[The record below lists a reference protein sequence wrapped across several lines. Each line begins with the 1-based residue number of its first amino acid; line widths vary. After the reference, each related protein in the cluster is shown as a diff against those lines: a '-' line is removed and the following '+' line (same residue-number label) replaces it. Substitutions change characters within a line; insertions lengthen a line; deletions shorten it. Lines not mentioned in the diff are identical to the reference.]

1 MLRVVL
7 DSNVILSGLMSPKGT
22 TGRII
27 QAWKDNR
34 LTLLIC
40 DAQLDEIKR
49 VLAYPKIQ
57 KRLNWST
64 EKINLFVKLIA
75 YRSEYVDITGI
86 KAHVPQDKD
95 DEMLLATLIAAK
107 ADYLVSGDS
116 DLLVLRED
124 YAIITPAQFLEFA
137 DPSETPSLNNQVM

>member
-22 TGRII
+22 TGRIV

-40 DAQLDEIKR
+40 EAQLEEIKR

-57 KRLNWST
+57 KRLNWSA
-64 EKINLFVKLIA
+64 EKINLFVKLLA
-75 YRSEYVDITGI
+75 YRSEYVDISGV
-86 KAHVPQDKD
+86 KAYVPQNAD
-95 DEMLLATLIAAK
+95 DEMLLATLVAAK

-116 DLLVLRED
+116 DLLALRES
-124 YAIITPAQFLEFA
+124 YVIITPAQFLVAWDELA
-137 DPSETPSLNNQVM
+137 NPKKL

>member
-22 TGRII
+22 TGQII
-27 QAWKDNR
+27 QAWNDNR

-40 DAQLDEIKR
+40 EAQLEEIKR

-57 KRLNWST
+57 KRLNWSA
-64 EKINLFVKLIA
+64 EKINLFVKLLA
-75 YRSEYVDITGI
+75 YRSEYVDISGV
-86 KAHVPQDKD
+86 KACVPQDAN

-116 DLLVLRED
+116 DLLDLRES
-124 YAIITPAQFLEFA
+124 YSIITPAQFLVAWDELA
-137 DPSETPSLNNQVM
+137 NPEKN

>member
-1 MLRVVL
+1 M
-7 DSNVILSGLMSPKGT
+7 
-22 TGRII
+22 
-27 QAWKDNR
+27 
-34 LTLLIC
+34 
-40 DAQLDEIKR
+40 
-49 VLAYPKIQ
+49 
-57 KRLNWST
+57 
-64 EKINLFVKLIA
+64 IA